1 VTALLALVS
10 PELCA
15 LALRRPPPAGP
26 EDAVRVILAGSAAM
40 GLDVL
45 CGPWDHD
52 AEVAGIADE
61 LAGVPGSSEDRLR
74 ELDTVT
80 GWLAN
85 SPGGRPVV
93 GLVSG
98 PLWLG
103 AEAAGDDAQAA
114 LDVASDF
121 VADRVR
127 SLCELGVR
135 HVVVLEAGD
144 GRAVDGGAAA
154 EAHTPIMRL
163 AHHFGVPVT
172 LVALDETVPA
182 SDLGYDRWVSPSGG
196 SDDLGLLT
204 AASLQDPSPPGGPR
218 AGSLVTE
225 YLRPE
230 VEPTRVREVA
240 ASTGRS

>member
-1 VTALLALVS
+1 VTALLALAS

-15 LALRRPPPAGP
+15 VALRRSSPAGP
-26 EDAVRVILAGSAAM
+26 EDAVRVILDGSAAM
-40 GLDVL
+40 GLESL

-52 AEVAGIADE
+52 AEVESVADE
-61 LAGVPGSSEDRLR
+61 LAGAPRSSEGRLR
-74 ELDTVT
+74 QLDTVT

-98 PLWLG
+98 PVWLG

-121 VADRVR
+121 VADRFR

-144 GRAVDGGAAA
+144 GRAVGGGAAA
-154 EAHTPIMRL
+154 EAHTPVMRL
-163 AHHFGVPVT
+163 ARHFGVPVT
-172 LVALDETVPA
+172 LVALDEAVPA

-204 AASLQDPSPPGGPR
+204 AASLRDRSPSGGAR

-225 YLRPE
+225 YLLPE
-230 VEPTRVREVA
+230 VEPARVREVA
-240 ASTGRS
+240 ASRGRS